1 MKKRYRNIIISLL
14 IFVVVLFVIFGGT
27 YYFLATRFIA
37 NKVAL
42 DFEYKVENKKEVIEN
57 RINNDYFFFNNYVK
71 TLGNLTNEEIIN
83 DLNDNDQ
90 LKSQFKVNSIKVGY
104 FDDNSFRYLNANY
117 TFKNVNDY
125 TDYYKRMISIYSLQE
140 LFDISDNNR
149 YVVMR
154 YNNFAIFID
163 AFDYLNSMLEI
174 NTNDNYYIIFENTGH
189 IVFQQDIDSQNDI
202 LYFDY
207 INNCNVKFDYSKI
220 SDKLYNGESGYE
232 ILNFNGKKSIFTFS
246 PILKDVFNQDLFIG
260 YAFEYYEAVK
270 SMEYLNVAFIVLS
283 ASMIITIALVVGVAA
298 FKTAAKEQD
307 VFNLTGIRSLTKPF
321 TIKINK
327 KGKIVFAN
335 KSCYRNVKNF
345 NEYKTINDFEMYEQ
359 YDEIMSLVTAQKSFT
374 IIFKSF
380 TDENIYVHI
389 VPLKM
394 FNHYFLMGDDMSSTL
409 KEQIHNRQIALY
421 NSVTNLPNGN
431 LLKESLEKLV
441 SSPVF
446 ATSNVSIAAIEIVD
460 FSKINRLYGYAS
472 ADTMVRGVAE
482 IINDSIKDMTGTIDV
497 YNIRTSLFVVVF
509 IDTLTHNEII
519 AWSKRLIEKLE
530 EPINIRNDYL
540 VQISP
545 KMGLFTIPIEMKNTI
560 TDQEIYDNAIV
571 ALERSKS
578 SNISKI
584 SIYNNDL
591 GKALSR
597 DQIMEEDLQEA
608 IKNDEFEMFYQPQ
621 FNVKTGKIVGVE
633 SLIRW
638 DNPKYKNES
647 PEKFITLAEKNGMII
662 ELGTLIINKV
672 FKYAKTIENSGISV
686 SLNVSPVQ
694 LLQSGFVYELLKS
707 YEDYELKPGLIAIEI
722 TETFL
727 MENKDIMI
735 SKMRLL
741 KDKGFKIHLDD
752 FGIGYSSMFYL
763 KDLPV
768 DAIKID
774 KEFLK
779 YMVSDKATKAIVSKI
794 VQLGLSLNLELIAEG
809 VETDKQKDMLL
820 KMGCE
825 IIQGYLI
832 SKPINTKESY
842 KIIKKIN
849 NYEVK
854 RED

>member
-1 MKKRYRNIIISLL
+1 
-14 IFVVVLFVIFGGT
+14 
-27 YYFLATRFIA
+27 
-37 NKVAL
+37 
-42 DFEYKVENKKEVIEN
+42 
-57 RINNDYFFFNNYVK
+57 
-71 TLGNLTNEEIIN
+71 
-83 DLNDNDQ
+83 
-90 LKSQFKVNSIKVGY
+90 
-104 FDDNSFRYLNANY
+104 
-117 TFKNVNDY
+117 
-125 TDYYKRMISIYSLQE
+125 
-140 LFDISDNNR
+140 
-149 YVVMR
+149 
-154 YNNFAIFID
+154 
-163 AFDYLNSMLEI
+163 
-174 NTNDNYYIIFENTGH
+174 
-189 IVFQQDIDSQNDI
+189 
-202 LYFDY
+202 
-207 INNCNVKFDYSKI
+207 
-220 SDKLYNGESGYE
+220 
-232 ILNFNGKKSIFTFS
+232 
-246 PILKDVFNQDLFIG
+246 
-260 YAFEYYEAVK
+260 
-270 SMEYLNVAFIVLS
+270 
-283 ASMIITIALVVGVAA
+283 
-298 FKTAAKEQD
+298 
-307 VFNLTGIRSLTKPF
+307 
-321 TIKINK
+321 
-327 KGKIVFAN
+327 
-335 KSCYRNVKNF
+335 
-345 NEYKTINDFEMYEQ
+345 
-359 YDEIMSLVTAQKSFT
+359 
-374 IIFKSF
+374 
-380 TDENIYVHI
+380 
-389 VPLKM
+389 
-394 FNHYFLMGDDMSSTL
+394 
-409 KEQIHNRQIALY
+409 
-421 NSVTNLPNGN
+421 
-431 LLKESLEKLV
+431 
-441 SSPVF
+441 
-446 ATSNVSIAAIEIVD
+446 
-460 FSKINRLYGYAS
+460 
-472 ADTMVRGVAE
+472 
-482 IINDSIKDMTGTIDV
+482 
-497 YNIRTSLFVVVF
+497 
-509 IDTLTHNEII
+509 
-519 AWSKRLIEKLE
+519 
-530 EPINIRNDYL
+530 
-540 VQISP
+540 
-545 KMGLFTIPIEMKNTI
+545 
-560 TDQEIYDNAIV
+560 
-571 ALERSKS
+571 
-578 SNISKI
+578 
-584 SIYNNDL
+584 
-591 GKALSR
+591 
-597 DQIMEEDLQEA
+597 MEEDLQEA

-672 FKYAKTIENSGISV
+672 FKYAKTIEDSGISV

>member
-14 IFVVVLFVIFGGT
+14 IFVIVLLVLFGGT

-42 DFEYKVENKKEVIEN
+42 DFGYRVENKKEVIEE
-57 RINNDYFFFNNYVK
+57 RINNDYYYFNNYLK
-71 TLGNLTNEEIIN
+71 TLDNLSDDEVIDELNDCEHLKSKLKVNTIKAGYYNDDSFIYLNEAYSFKNIN
-83 DLNDNDQ
+83 DYN
-90 LKSQFKVNSIKVGY
+90 
-104 FDDNSFRYLNANY
+104 
-117 TFKNVNDY
+117 
-125 TDYYKRMISIYSLQE
+125 DYYKKSLSIYSLQE
-140 LFDISDNNR
+140 LFDINDNNH

-154 YNNFAIFID
+154 YNNFVILID
-163 AFDYLNSMLEI
+163 AFDYLNSMFEI
-174 NTNDNYYIIFENTGH
+174 SSNDNYYILFENTGH
-189 IVFQQDIDSQNDI
+189 IVFQQDVDSVNDI

-207 INNCNVKFDYSKI
+207 INDYNVKYDYSKI

-232 ILNFNGKKSIFTFS
+232 ILNFGGKKSIFIFS
-246 PILKDVFNQDLFIG
+246 PILKDNFNQDLFIG
-260 YAFEYYEAVK
+260 YAFEYNDAVK

-283 ASMIITIALVVGVAA
+283 VSIIITITFVVGIVA
-298 FKTAAKEQD
+298 FKTAVKEQD

-327 KGKIVFAN
+327 RGKIVFAN
-335 KSCYRNVKNF
+335 KSCYRNIKNF
-345 NEYKTINDFEMYEQ
+345 NEYKNITDFEMYEQ
-359 YDEIMSLVTAQKSFT
+359 YDEIMSLITSQKSFT

-380 TDENIYVHI
+380 TDENIYVHM

-441 SSPVF
+441 ASPVF
-446 ATSNVSIAAIEIVD
+446 ATSNVSVAAIEIVD
-460 FSKINRLYGYAS
+460 FPKINRLYGYAS
-472 ADTMVRGVAE
+472 ADTMIRGVAE
-482 IINDSIKDMTGTIDV
+482 IINDSIKDMTGTIEV

-519 AWSKRLIEKLE
+519 AWSKNLIEKLE
-530 EPINIRNDYL
+530 EPINIRSDYL
-540 VQISP
+540 VQVSP
-545 KMGLFTIPIEMKNTI
+545 KMGLFTIPNEMKNTI
-560 TDQEIYDNAIV
+560 TDKEIYDNAIV
-571 ALERSKS
+571 SLERSKS

-621 FNVKTGKIVGVE
+621 YNVKTDKIVGVE

-662 ELGTLIINKV
+662 ELGRLIINKV
-672 FKYAKTIENSGISV
+672 FKYAKTIEDSGISV

-794 VQLGLSLNLELIAEG
+794 VQLGLSLNLVLIAEG

-832 SKPINTKESY
+832 SKPINTKDSY
-842 KIIKKIN
+842 EIIKKIN

-854 RED
+854 SED